1 MRRAWLGMAGYRPC
15 APIWTPKN
23 GRARFGALGRNT
35 RRAQTLGRIHLMS
48 LPHYFVRTRSLSDHA
63 KYSRRWPRLSLQL
76 TMRTAVLAVG
86 ELWHHRIRLAY
97 SSRAMQPRRQRVH
110 RSRRHSAFV
119 QRCMNV
125 QNHRDEAR
133 RALQSPRR
141 AGAAKIQ
148 HPSSLATIP
157 KIFLWFVRFLP
168 ISRDTHTRWRAMH
181 RHTNEN
187 VQSVSSKPRQILCS
201 C

>member
-1 MRRAWLGMAGYRPC
+1 MASSVSP
-15 APIWTPKN
+15 A
-23 GRARFGALGRNT
+23 
-35 RRAQTLGRIHLMS
+35 
-48 LPHYFVRTRSLSDHA
+48 
-63 KYSRRWPRLSLQL
+63 L

-110 RSRRHSAFV
+110 RSRRHTAFL

-168 ISRDTHTRWRAMH
+168 ISRDTHTGRGGGGPCIGTPMKTYNPSAASHVRFSAVARPHLIGPASHALRTVWI
-181 RHTNEN
+181 E
-187 VQSVSSKPRQILCS
+187 
-201 C
+201 